1 MSLARRL
8 MLLPLAILDLRGD
21 GRPSVS
27 GAGTPWLMGT
37 YPGFGTRTMSEE
49 ALALA
54 VDVAGDVEVCLN
66 CRDMVEQG
74 L

>member
-1 MSLARRL
+1 MIDPMA
-8 MLLPLAILDLRGD
+8 D
-21 GRPSVS
+21 GE
-27 GAGTPWLMGT
+27 T

-54 VDVAGDVEVCLN
+54 VDVAGDVEVCPN